1 MNSITR
7 LREKPWVVF
16 SAIGVGMF
24 LTMMDQSAI
33 NIALPEIAS
42 DFDAALP
49 DVQWMAVGYG
59 LATGALILPMGKL
72 SDAIG
77 RKRLFVLGLIVI
89 SIGAVFAG
97 LAGSLEIAI
106 IARLVQGL
114 GAAMMQANA
123 LAIMISVFPATG
135 RGMVIGIFM
144 TCLLYTS
151 PSPRD

>member
-1 MNSITR
+1 MNSLTR
-7 LREKPWVVF
+7 LRENAWVVF

-59 LATGALILPMGKL
+59 LATGVLILPMGKL

-77 RKRLFVLGLIVI
+77 RKRLFVLGLIVN

-97 LAGSLEIAI
+97 FASPLLTSIAPFFGLPTYPSSRPS
-106 IARLVQGL
+106 ALVTL
-114 GAAMMQANA
+114 
-123 LAIMISVFPATG
+123 PA
-135 RGMVIGIFM
+135 
-144 TCLLYTS
+144 
-151 PSPRD
+151 

>member
-1 MNSITR
+1 MVSIHLISIVIFSEWKVWNTNSILVRHHGVWVYEFHVILVHITLGRLLLKPVLSFIKPYWLRQHLFLILKTSVLR
-7 LREKPWVVF
+7 LRGRPWIVF

-42 DFDAALP
+42 DFKAPLP

-77 RKRLFVLGLIVI
+77 RAKTFLH
-89 SIGAVFAG
+89 
-97 LAGSLEIAI
+97 
-106 IARLVQGL
+106 
-114 GAAMMQANA
+114 
-123 LAIMISVFPATG
+123 
-135 RGMVIGIFM
+135 
-144 TCLLYTS
+144 
-151 PSPRD
+151 